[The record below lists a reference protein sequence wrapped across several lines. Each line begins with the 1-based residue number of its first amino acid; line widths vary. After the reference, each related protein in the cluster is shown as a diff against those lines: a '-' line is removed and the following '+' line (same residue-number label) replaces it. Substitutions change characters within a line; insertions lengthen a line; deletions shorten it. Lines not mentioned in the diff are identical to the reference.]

1 VHAGLGHTS
10 WITAAAVAM
19 VSTNPYGDNNELKF
33 NKRPTLIAEVFHIFI
48 DVHVS
53 SSLCNNATDIHFSSH
68 KHCWLPWLLAA
79 LLDCDLCPFAMC
91 IRFIW
96 KRDALPIIAVHIVT
110 VYVIHVFNIL
120 AYPTHRPK

>member
-48 DVHVS
+48 DVNMYPV
-53 SSLCNNATDIHFSSH
+53 HF
-68 KHCWLPWLLAA
+68 
-79 LLDCDLCPFAMC
+79 
-91 IRFIW
+91 
-96 KRDALPIIAVHIVT
+96 
-110 VYVIHVFNIL
+110 VIMLQTSTFLVINTAGYHG
-120 AYPTHRPK
+120 Y